1 MGARDRGGPPRPN
14 LAAAWPPLLRGRG
27 PSPRFPSPLG
37 LGSKLSGPPSPG
49 AGVGTSLSSLHS
61 LLLLHPQACIRSC
74 FQDHMIR
81 NCSCGH
87 YLYPLPRGE
96 KYCNNQ
102 EFPDWG
108 EWAAPAS
115 WATAPEGP
123 DHKGG
128 QSSMPSVPVLSDHS
142 PSHRSPYSLTPLS
155 VHLKHVCSG
164 EDLSLR
170 PEATGGGV
178 PAGLTLSWD
187 PGLESK
193 HRWMLSAAKSIPPP
207 LFFFNLL
214 FIYFIFWLHRVLVAA
229 HGIFRCSMWALRCV
243 ARASL

>member
-1 MGARDRGGPPRPN
+1 
-14 LAAAWPPLLRGRG
+14 
-27 PSPRFPSPLG
+27 
-37 LGSKLSGPPSPG
+37 
-49 AGVGTSLSSLHS
+49 
-61 LLLLHPQACIRSC
+61 
-74 FQDHMIR
+74 MIR

-142 PSHRSPYSLTPLS
+142 PSHRSPYSDS
-155 VHLKHVCSG
+155 VK
-164 EDLSLR
+164 R
-170 PEATGGGV
+170 
-178 PAGLTLSWD
+178 TLETCMF
-187 PGLESK
+187 GRGFVLET
-193 HRWMLSAAKSIPPP
+193 
-207 LFFFNLL
+207 
-214 FIYFIFWLHRVLVAA
+214 
-229 HGIFRCSMWALRCV
+229 
-243 ARASL
+243 